1 MRNSLRTGLST
12 FLAGFLLTLS
22 QAGNAVTVAQM
33 PLFIAAGVTPNV
45 MLVVDNSGSMNGIIW
60 AEAFDSTALYPD
72 WSPMIDHDCNPGTA
86 LREAWSPTD
95 GNLHYSTLVNS
106 RYRGTC
112 GGSTNTAPTCA
123 AGTVRGRNADGT
135 ETRCLVLPDPVGGGN
150 TRYQG
155 NYLNYLF
162 ETYAGGTNLTGG
174 QIPNTYRMAVA
185 RNVATNVVNDNS
197 NLRLGLTRFNTHA
210 GGQVLQNCGASTAAL
225 NTSIAGLTAT
235 TWTPLAETLYEVTR
249 YFRGMSS
256 QYNGG
261 VSYTSPIRYRC
272 QKNFVIVITDGY
284 PTQDASFPSTD
295 PADVADPT
303 RSLPNWDNL
312 APATLAADYPNF
324 AQYSDGFLTGASSA
338 EGNTLYLDDM
348 AKFAYDIDMRTGL
361 DDTGKSFD
369 DPDDPRQNLVTYT
382 VGFTAAN
389 QMLADAAEYGTGTYY
404 QANDET
410 SLTIALQAALADI
423 ARRTGSAASVAT
435 NSTRLAADT
444 FIYQARFSSKD
455 WGGQLLAYPIGA
467 NGDIATLADN
477 EDVPSL
483 DLGDGTTRTGWNAAN
498 EMPDPADRNIYTYD
512 PSAAAGSRG
521 RTFEWDNLTAGQQAA
536 LDADV
541 FGTVD
546 SEGANR
552 LLYLRGDRSSESPNG
567 AQFRPRSSVLGD
579 IVNSDPTYVGQQNY
593 GYDVLTGSEGS
604 SYLTYRE
611 SSAYTGRTP
620 VVYVAAND
628 GMLHGFDAETGVE
641 LMAYMPNAV
650 YPQLSALTHLSF
662 NTNHLLINDGA
673 PRAMDAYID
682 SSWRSILVGSL
693 GGGGKGVY
701 ALDVSDPDNFSAG
714 DVMWEFTS
722 ADDSNMGV
730 AIPAPTIVRLAN
742 GKFAAIVAN
751 GYNSGGN
758 ATLFVLDLKTGA
770 IIREIDTGV
779 GGDNG
784 LSNPTPVDVDADRIT
799 DFVYAGDLRGN
810 MWKFDLTSSNPASW
824 GVAFSSG
831 GVPAPLYT
839 ACSSDPCTG
848 SNFQPI
854 TARPEVGISPPAG
867 YFVYF
872 GTGRYFAE
880 GDNGVGTGANTVYAI
895 RDTNEKGAT
904 TLVLPTP
911 GRSALVQ
918 QEVLYEDVVNFDG
931 TIEGIRVTTN
941 NPIEDDDDGWY
952 LDLPTSG
959 ERQVST
965 PILRGGRIIFTT
977 VIPSG
982 DECSAGGDSW
992 LMELDALS
1000 GSRLAASPFDLNR
1013 DFAFDIEDF
1022 VPLDPNDPDSP
1033 LVPVSG
1039 RKSKEGIIKTP
1050 GIIGGCGA
1058 STIECKYASGSKG
1071 KIDTTIENAGNQ
1083 KGRQSWREIQ

>member
-1 MRNSLRTGLST
+1 MRSSLRTGMST
-12 FLAGFLLTLS
+12 FLAGFLLTMS

-45 MLVVDNSGSMNGIIW
+45 MLVVDNSGSMNNIIW
-60 AEAFDSTALYPD
+60 AEGFDSAQDYTD
-72 WSPMIDHDCNPGTA
+72 WSFVNNGNSAWTADTGSVYFSSMI
-86 LREAWSPTD
+86 S
-95 GNLHYSTLVNS
+95 STWRTS
-106 RYRGTC
+106 G
-112 GGSTNTAPTCA
+112 
-123 AGTVRGRNADGT
+123 AGTDCASNWSRGRKSDGT
-135 ETRCLVLPDPVGGGN
+135 IKCLRLPDPVGGGN

-162 ETYAGGTNLTGG
+162 DTYASGTDLRGGE
-174 QIPNTYRMAVA
+174 IPDTYRMAVA
-185 RNVATNVVNDNS
+185 RDVATNVVNDNT
-197 NLRLGLTRFNTHA
+197 NLRLGLTRFNTDA
-210 GGQVLQNCGASTAAL
+210 GGRVIQNCGAATADL
-225 NTSIAGLTAT
+225 NTSIAGLTAS

-249 YFRGMSS
+249 YFRGLSS
-256 QYNGG
+256 QYNAS

-272 QKNFVIVITDGY
+272 QKNFAIVITDGY
-284 PTQDASFPSTD
+284 PTQDETFPAD
-295 PADVADPT
+295 DAADVADT
-303 RSLPNWDNL
+303 SRSLPNWDNL
-312 APATLAADYPNF
+312 APATLATDYPNF
-324 AQYSDGFLTGASSA
+324 PQYSDGFVTGASTD
-338 EGNTLYLDDM
+338 EGDSLYLDDM
-348 AKFAYDIDMRTGL
+348 AKFAHDIDMRTGL

-404 QANDET
+404 QANDEA

-423 ARRTGSAASVAT
+423 AKRTGSAASVAT
-435 NSTRLAADT
+435 NSTRLASDT

-455 WGGQLLAYPIGA
+455 WGGQLLAYPIGS
-467 NGDIATLADN
+467 NGDIANLEDG

-483 DLGDGTTRTGWNAAN
+483 ELDDGSTRTGWNAAN
-498 EMPDPADRNIYTYD
+498 EMPGRSDRNIYTYD

-521 RTFEWDNLTAGQQAA
+521 REFQWASLTAAQQTA
-536 LDADV
+536 LNTDV
-541 FGTVD
+541 SGTVD
-546 SEGANR
+546 GNGEAR
-552 LLYLRGDRSSESPNG
+552 LWYLRGDRSNESPNG
-567 AQFRPRSSVLGD
+567 VQFRPRSSVLGD

-593 GYDVLTGSEGS
+593 GYDVLSGTEGS
-604 SYLTYRE
+604 SYLTYRD
-611 SSAYTGRTP
+611 SSAFTSRTP
-620 VVYVAAND
+620 MVYVAAND
-628 GMLHGFDAETGVE
+628 GMLHGFNAETGVE

-662 NTNHLLINDGA
+662 NTNHRLINDGA

-682 SSWRSILVGSL
+682 GSWRTILVGSL

-701 ALDVSDPDNFSAG
+701 ALDVTDPDNFSAD

-730 AIPAPTIVRLAN
+730 AIPSPTIARLAN
-742 GKFAAIVAN
+742 GKWAAIVAN

-758 ATLFVLDLKTGA
+758 AKLFVLDLETGA

-779 GGDNG
+779 SGDNG

-810 MWKFDLTSSNPASW
+810 MWKFDLSSSNASNW
-824 GVAFSSG
+824 GVAFEVG

-839 ACSSDPCTG
+839 ACSSDPCNG
-848 SNFQPI
+848 SNYQPI

-895 RDTNEKGAT
+895 RDVNEKGAS
-904 TLVLPTP
+904 TLVLPTA
-911 GRSALVQ
+911 GRSGLVE
-918 QEVLYEDVVNFDG
+918 QEVLYEDVVDFDG
-931 TIEGIRVTTN
+931 NIEGIRVTTN

-952 LDLPTSG
+952 LDLPTTG

-965 PILRGGRIIFTT
+965 PILRAGRIIFTT

-982 DECSAGGDSW
+982 DECSAGGESW

-1000 GSRLAASPFDLNR
+1000 GSRLGTSPFDLNR
-1013 DFAFDIEDF
+1013 DFAFDIEDY
-1022 VPLDPNDPDSP
+1022 VPLDPDDPDSP

-1039 RKSKEGIIKTP
+1039 RQSKEGIIKTP

-1083 KGRQSWREIQ
+1083 KGRLSWREIQ